1 MKPGFLVVCAM
12 SVPLLAVSGRGLMAQ
27 DVWPPDDDGPPTPQQ
42 QAYPQPG
49 TQPGYG
55 QQYGG
60 QAYGQQPYGAPG
72 YPQQGS
78 PQQGYAPQQGYG
90 QQAYGDQGYGQPN
103 GYGQPGYDQGLAP
116 APGSTRQPMSPE
128 QLEQLVAPIALYPDQ
143 LLAQI
148 LTASTYPAQI
158 SAADQWMRSKGNAP
172 PEQVA
177 AGANEQLGWDPSVK
191 AMTAYPQMLQMLAGN
206 LQWSTALG
214 NAYYNQPQD
223 VLQTVQVLR
232 ERAEQAGNLEDN
244 PQEQVTQNQ
253 GYIAVAPVNPALVYV
268 PTYNPWVV
276 YGAPI
281 PAYPGYSEGPEF
293 GAIVGA
299 TVQYGLSF
307 ALGAFLHSPF
317 GLLGWGLDWLGG
329 EILFHNGGY
338 WSHSRE
344 MHDWGFAH
352 GGPRYGGGW
361 GGRGWGGRGGTQM
374 ARFGDYNHQAI
385 SVHGGFPPAR
395 PGAGGQNGF
404 NRAGGQFPPARPG
417 GGVGPQNGFNQNGLN
432 RGPQQ
437 GFNRGVN
444 QAGGYPGGAYPRAM
458 PGQQSLNHIPAP
470 AGRPQTFG
478 GSTSP
483 ARPGGN
489 GGQPSYGGARVYGGS
504 SYAAGGGQGF
514 VGRQGGGYGIPR
526 YSTPTQSYHAPQAQ
540 SFGGG
545 YSRGGSTQAYAGGY
559 GGFGHGS
566 SPYLGSWGGGHTQ
579 SFSGGHSSGGFG
591 GGHAPSFGGGH
602 SGGSFGGGHSS
613 SHSFGGGGH
622 GGGGGH
628 SSGGHSGGGHSHH

>member
-1 MKPGFLVVCAM
+1 MGDSRTVNSLTARRDIRNSLIPSRGM
-12 SVPLLAVSGRGLMAQ
+12 PLHRGMPL
-27 DVWPPDDDGPPTPQQ
+27 
-42 QAYPQPG
+42 
-49 TQPGYG
+49 
-55 QQYGG
+55 
-60 QAYGQQPYGAPG
+60 
-72 YPQQGS
+72 
-78 PQQGYAPQQGYG
+78 QQGYG
-90 QQAYGDQGYGQPN
+90 QQQAYGDQGYGQPN
-103 GYGQPGYDQGLAP
+103 GYDQPGYDQGLAP
-116 APGSTRQPMSPE
+116 APSSAMQPMSPQ

-148 LTASTYPAQI
+148 LTASTYPAQV
-158 SAADQWMRSKGNAP
+158 SAADQWMRSMGNAP

-177 AGANEQLGWDPSVK
+177 AGASEQTGWDPSVK
-191 AMTAYPQMLQMLAGN
+191 AMTAYPQVLQMLASN

-232 ERAEQAGNLEDN
+232 ERAEQAGNLRDN
-244 PQEQVTQNQ
+244 PQEQVVQNQ
-253 GYIAVAPVNPALVYV
+253 GYISVAPVNPAVVYV
-268 PTYNPWVV
+268 PTYNPWAV

-281 PAYPGYSEGPEF
+281 PAYPGFSVGAEI
-293 GAIVGA
+293 GAIVGS
-299 TVQYGLSF
+299 TVQYGLCF
-307 ALGAFLHSPF
+307 AVDAFLRAPF
-317 GLLGWGLDWLGG
+317 ALLGWGLDWLGG
-329 EILFHNGGY
+329 GILFHGGGY

-385 SVHGGFPPAR
+385 SVHGGYPPAR

-404 NRAGGQFPPARPG
+404 NRAGGQFPAARAGLGAGGPNGMNRAGGGYPTARPG
-417 GGVGPQNGFNQNGLN
+417 GIGSQNGFNQGGLN

-437 GFNRGVN
+437 GFNRPGS
-444 QAGGYPGGAYPRAM
+444 QAGGYAGGAYPRAM
-458 PGQQSLNHIPAP
+458 PGQAGQQSFNHMQAP
-470 AGRPQTFG
+470 AARPQSFG

-483 ARPGGN
+483 ARPGGY
-489 GGQPSYGGARVYGGS
+489 GGQPSYGGSRAYGS
-504 SYAAGGGQGF
+504 SPYAGGGQGF

-526 YSTPTQSYHAPQAQ
+526 YSTPTQSYHAPQ
-540 SFGGG
+540 SSGYGGG

-559 GGFGHGS
+559 SGFGHTA
-566 SPYLGSWGGGHTQ
+566 SPYSGSFGGSHAQ
-579 SFSGGHSSGGFG
+579 SFSSGHSSGIFG
-591 GGHAPSFGGGH
+591 GGHAQSFGGGH